1 MSCFYIR
8 KTKKIIRRNL
18 IVMAKLQ
25 KMTDRKL
32 VSTTFVTGIHGL
44 GSSEYDKLKKSSARH
59 IIFRIYSGFFENYI
73 NLFLKNSGFIF
84 RFGDYMDYIQR
95 MRNLREDHDKTQ
107 QEIADVLGTSQTMY
121 ARYERGAISKY
132 MY

>member
-25 KMTDRKL
+25 KMADRKL

-44 GSSEYDKLKKSSARH
+44 GSSENVGNFLLGFVM
-59 IIFRIYSGFFENYI
+59 IF
-73 NLFLKNSGFIF
+73 
-84 RFGDYMDYIQR
+84 
-95 MRNLREDHDKTQ
+95 
-107 QEIADVLGTSQTMY
+107 A
-121 ARYERGAISKY
+121 
-132 MY
+132 